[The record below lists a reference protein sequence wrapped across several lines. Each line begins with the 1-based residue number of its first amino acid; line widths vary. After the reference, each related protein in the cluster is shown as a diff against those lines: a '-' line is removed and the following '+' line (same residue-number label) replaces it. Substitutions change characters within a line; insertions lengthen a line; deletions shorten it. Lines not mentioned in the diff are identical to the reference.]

1 MYGMKIGI
9 AASVAFGIPIE
20 EQIPMMKKIGFE
32 AFATGFDSDERLA
45 EYRRVADECGMTYEY
60 MHAPF
65 VKAADMWTDNSDAA
79 VKELERSADACA
91 KFGVPT
97 MVVHAFIG
105 FEKRIGNVA
114 PSFFDTGVKNYRHVC
129 EYARELGIKV
139 AIENTEGE
147 EYLAVLMD
155 KLSDLDNVGFCWD
168 TGHEMC
174 YNFNRD
180 MTALYGDRLLV
191 THLND
196 NLGVRD
202 FSGEITWLD
211 DLHLLP
217 FDGVGD
223 FADIARRIARSKP
236 LQTLMFELNKINRPD
251 RLCNEKYVKMTLE
264 EYLTEAY
271 IRACRVASLVLKEKG
286 QWISK

>member
-1 MYGMKIGI
+1 MWTENADEAISDLIK
-9 AASVAFGIPIE
+9 SVDACARFGIPI
-20 EQIPMMKKIGFE
+20 
-32 AFATGFDSDERLA
+32 
-45 EYRRVADECGMTYEY
+45 
-60 MHAPF
+60 
-65 VKAADMWTDNSDAA
+65 
-79 VKELERSADACA
+79 
-91 KFGVPT
+91 
-97 MVVHAFIG
+97 VVMHAFIG
-105 FEKRIGNVA
+105 FDKPASDVPEN
-114 PSFFDTGVKNYRHVC
+114 FFDIGIKNYRAVFEH
-129 EYARELGIKV
+129 ARELGVKV

-147 EYLAVLMD
+147 EYLAALMENSRD
-155 KLSDLDNVGFCWD
+155 FENVGFCWD

-202 FSGEITWLD
+202 FEGDITWYD

-223 FADIARRIARSKP
+223 FADIARRISLSKP
-236 LQTLMFELNKINRPD
+236 LDVLMFELNKVNRPS
-251 RLCNEKYVKMTLE
+251 RLCNEKYVRLSTE

-271 IRACRVASLVLKEKG
+271 IRACKIGALVLKEKG
-286 QWISK
+286 QWR

>member
-1 MYGMKIGI
+1 MYRMKLGI
-9 AASVAFGIPIE
+9 ALFESYGAPIS
-20 EQIPMMKKIGFE
+20 EQIPMIKKIGFE
-32 AFATGFDSDERLA
+32 AFATNFESDEKLS
-45 EYRRVADECGMTYEY
+45 EYRRVADECGMIYEY
-60 MHAPF
+60 LHAPF
-65 VKAADMWTDNSDAA
+65 TKAADMWTENADSA
-79 VKELERSADACA
+79 VSELISCANACA
-91 KFGVPT
+91 RFGVPI

-105 FEKRIGNVA
+105 FVKPAADV
-114 PSFFDTGVKNYRHVC
+114 PDSFFDIGIKNYRTVFEH
-129 EYARELGIKV
+129 ARELGVKV
-139 AIENTEGE
+139 AVENTEGE
-147 EYLAVLMD
+147 EYLAALMR
-155 KLSDLDNVGFCWD
+155 SSRDLENVGFCWD

-202 FSGEITWLD
+202 FGGNITWLD

-223 FADIARRIARSKP
+223 FSDIARRISRSKP
-236 LQTLMFELNKINRPD
+236 LDVLMFELNKGNRPE
-251 RLCNEKYVKMTLE
+251 RLCNEKYARLSTE

-271 IRACRVASLVLKEKG
+271 NRACRVGALVLREKG
-286 QWISK
+286 QWT

>member
-9 AASVAFGIPIE
+9 AASVGFGIPIE
-20 EQIPMMKKIGFE
+20 EQIPIMKKIGFE
-32 AFATGFDSDERLA
+32 AFATSLDTDEKLA
-45 EYRRVADECGMTYEY
+45 EYRRIADECGMIYEY
-60 MHAPF
+60 LHAPF
-65 VKAADMWTDNSDAA
+65 VRAADMWTDNADAA
-79 VKELERSADACA
+79 IDDLKRSADACA
-91 KFGVPT
+91 KFGVPI

-105 FEKRIGNVA
+105 FIKQTGSVPED
-114 PSFFDTGVKNYRHVC
+114 FFDLGVKNYRYVC
-129 EYARELGIKV
+129 EYARDMGVKV

-202 FSGEITWLD
+202 FVGEITWLD

-223 FADIARRIARSKP
+223 FADIATRISRSAP
-236 LQTLMFELNKINRPD
+236 LETLMFELNKGNRPD
-251 RLCNEKYVKMTLE
+251 RLCNEKYAKMTVE

-271 IRACRVASLVLKEKG
+271 ARACRVAALVLKEKG